1 MISRTASSRSRSTR
15 ACLIGV
21 AAIGLFAVLPS
32 VAAANHAKKGVKV
45 DVMTRN
51 IFLGAD
57 LGPGLEAGDP
67 NEFVQANGE
76 IFREVTKTDFPRRA
90 HILAE
95 EIEDAQ
101 PDIVG
106 LQEVALW
113 REGPPDIAPALN
125 NEPVATQVRYDF
137 LNLLL
142 DALNQG
148 VYDEYGEGYEEGSYM
163 PVVVQQEFDFEGP
176 ADENGEP
183 GDGPNIF
190 IPDAEINGRLT
201 MRDVILVRVGSGIKI
216 ENATGGHFANV
227 LEVVVGG
234 VVTVPV
240 TRGWTQLDAT
250 AKKKINKG
258 KHKGKTIKKEFRFVN
273 SHFEAFDD
281 ETQEPSIRAQQAQE
295 LLDGPANDDR
305 AIILGDFNSDSPGVQ
320 PGDEQAYDV
329 LLAGGFE
336 ERSTDDPLSCCVSDL
351 FNSPPS
357 EFDHQVDHVMTNMG
371 DEAKL
376 VASAVSGLKRV
387 TGIYPSDHA
396 GVFSTIKLK

>member
-1 MISRTASSRSRSTR
+1 
-15 ACLIGV
+15 
-21 AAIGLFAVLPS
+21 
-32 VAAANHAKKGVKV
+32 
-45 DVMTRN
+45 MTRN

-57 LGPGLEAGDP
+57 LGPALAADDP
-67 NEFVQANGE
+67 GEFVEANGE
-76 IFREVTKTDFPRRA
+76 IFREVTQTDFPRRA

-113 REGPPDIAPALN
+113 REGPPDIGPALSGV
-125 NEPVATQVRYDF
+125 PVATEVRYDF

-163 PVVVQQEFDFEGP
+163 PVVVQEEFDFEAP
-176 ADENGEP
+176 ANENGEP
-183 GDGPNIF
+183 NDGPAF
-190 IPDAEINGRLT
+190 IENAEINGRLT

-216 ENATGGHFANV
+216 ENATGGHFENL

-250 AKKKINKG
+250 AKKKIKKG
-258 KHKGKTIKKEFRFVN
+258 KHKGKMIKKEFRFVN

-371 DEAKL
+371 DEATL
-376 VASAVSGLKRV
+376 VDSFVTGLKRV